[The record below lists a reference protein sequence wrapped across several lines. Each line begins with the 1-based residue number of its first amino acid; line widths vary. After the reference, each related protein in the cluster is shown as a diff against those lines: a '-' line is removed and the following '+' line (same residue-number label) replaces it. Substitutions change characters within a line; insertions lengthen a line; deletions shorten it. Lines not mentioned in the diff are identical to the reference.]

1 MFSRHAR
8 TRTTITA
15 SFSHAA
21 YRELR
26 DDGTDVF
33 ADVAAMEFAV
43 AGIGRDHEMRRSF
56 AFLQRNR
63 CGFAATIAIF
73 PKKAFSGASS

>member
-1 MFSRHAR
+1 
-8 TRTTITA
+8 
-15 SFSHAA
+15 
-21 YRELR
+21 
-26 DDGTDVF
+26 
-33 ADVAAMEFAV
+33 MEFAV

-73 PKKAFSGASS
+73 PKKDFSGASF